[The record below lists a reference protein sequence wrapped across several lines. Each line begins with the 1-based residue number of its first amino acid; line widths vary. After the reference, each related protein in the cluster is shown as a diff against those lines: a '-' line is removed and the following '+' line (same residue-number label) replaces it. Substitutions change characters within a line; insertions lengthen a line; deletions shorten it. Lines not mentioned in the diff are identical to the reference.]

1 MAENA
6 RIDDLRRRVQ
16 KDPASI
22 AFAQLAEEH
31 RRAGQFA
38 ESVEVCR
45 AGLAIHPT
53 YLSARVTLGRAL
65 IELGQLADARTELDT
80 VLKNAPENLAA
91 IRGVAEICHKQG
103 SLDEALR
110 YFKAALAIARND
122 PELEQTVN
130 DLSRQVA
137 PQARPA
143 AENSLSLEDMRHEL
157 KAIVA
162 PPAAPAAPPPPA
174 PVPPPPAA
182 VAAPVETPAPV
193 QSPAPIEAPPIEPAT
208 IEPPAPVAPAVLFDW
223 PATPKSPAPTEPAV
237 FEAPPSLAPLPE
249 PFAIPAPPSVPP
261 PAAADAFAA
270 ATLLMASPEPAVV
283 LSSPAPVDPALA
295 RAHETIAVLEQWLDA
310 IHGSRAH

>member
-6 RIDDLRRRVQ
+6 RINDLRRRVQ

-65 IELGQLADARTELDT
+65 IELSQLDEARGELET
-80 VLKNAPENLAA
+80 VLKSAPENLAA

-110 YFKAALAIARND
+110 HYKAALAIARND
-122 PELEQTVN
+122 PELEQTV
-130 DLSRQVA
+130 DELSRQLA
-137 PQARPA
+137 PQPRPA
-143 AENSLSLEDMRHEL
+143 ADNSLSLDDMRHEL
-157 KAIVA
+157 KSLVR
-162 PPAAPAAPPPPA
+162 PPAATAA
-174 PVPPPPAA
+174 
-182 VAAPVETPAPV
+182 AAPVERPSPIAPA
-193 QSPAPIEAPPIEPAT
+193 ALF
-208 IEPPAPVAPAVLFDW
+208 EPPARVDPPARTES
-223 PATPKSPAPTEPAV
+223 PATS
-237 FEAPPSLAPLPE
+237 EAGAFFASLE
-249 PFAIPAPPSVPP
+249 PFAIPAPAPSAPP
-261 PAAADAFAA
+261 PAAAPSVI
-270 ATLLMASPEPAVV
+270 ASPLPAAVV
-283 LSSPAPVDPALA
+283 TSAEPVDPAVA
-295 RAHETIAVLEQWLDA
+295 RAHETIAALEQWLDA